1 VQAGEYANALGPL
14 GEALAMHPNL
24 KGQLATDA
32 VFEPMKPFA
41 EFQRMLER

>member
-1 VQAGEYANALGPL
+1 
-14 GEALAMHPNL
+14 MHPNL

-41 EFQRMLER
+41 EFQRMLERLLRFTGSRRDHEPDSP